1 MVDHVS
7 VSIISVK
14 SKSSFKIFSA
24 LSIPI
29 KDVLIL
35 DNIKYQAFNIV
46 ASLTDLMFD
55 I

>member
-1 MVDHVS
+1 MSVS
-7 VSIISVK
+7 VSLVSNQNQA
-14 SKSSFKIFSA
+14 SKSSQLSA

>member
-14 SKSSFKIFSA
+14 SKSSFKISA

-46 ASLTDLMFD
+46 APLTDLMFD

>member
-1 MVDHVS
+1 MSVS
-7 VSIISVK
+7 VSLVSNQNQA
-14 SKSSFKIFSA
+14 SKSQLSA

-46 ASLTDLMFD
+46 ASLTDLMCD